1 MKRLLSWAA
10 MGLLVSGSVGA
21 WEARAQ
27 TGNPTAPQPGG
38 ANTPSTVGAPGR
50 TQQPRG
56 AGTTVRA
63 RAPGTTVRARGTS
76 PTVPAGTA
84 AGATRLGTPIVDP
97 STTGAGINDG
107 SSARSFGANA
117 GTFDR
122 GPTTGTM
129 PGSAFPGRANFSR
142 GSTSATFRPAGP
154 IVGGPN
160 NAWQFNSQGNATLD
174 VPQIGNRGVTG
185 AFQDDFGAVITGPL
199 GPGAP
204 FIRLAPQTFVAPA
217 SPAAPISPSPD
228 VTPARPIPADAQASG
243 RTGTATGVP
252 AAPQEPAVEP
262 QDVAT
267 ATAFP
272 SRNPTANGSANM
284 TSSAS
289 TLRRGTAQA
298 VEIPAGGGAPR
309 TTGFRG
315 AGETP
320 QNGGPTFV
328 YPGYTLWQGYYWY
341 HSPSAGWHYWD
352 GSRWTRF

>member
-1 MKRLLSWAA
+1 M
-10 MGLLVSGSVGA
+10 
-21 WEARAQ
+21 
-27 TGNPTAPQPGG
+27 
-38 ANTPSTVGAPGR
+38 
-50 TQQPRG
+50 TQQPRS

-63 RAPGTTVRARGTS
+63 RAPGTTIRARGTS

-84 AGATRLGTPIVDP
+84 AGATRLGAPISDP
-97 STTGAGINDG
+97 SLSGAGVNNG
-107 SSARSFGANA
+107 SSARGSFGGNA
-117 GTFDR
+117 GMFDR

-129 PGSAFPGRANFSR
+129 PGSALPGRANFSR

-174 VPQIGNRGVTG
+174 GPQIGNRGVTG

-217 SPAAPISPSPD
+217 SPVAPILPSPD
-228 VTPARPIPADAQASG
+228 MAPALPIPADAQASG

-262 QDVAT
+262 QGVAT

-272 SRNPTANGSANM
+272 TRNQIAAENATT

-289 TLRRGTAQA
+289 TFRRGTADF

-309 TTGFRG
+309 KTGFRG
-315 AGETP
+315 VGERA
-320 QNGGPTFV
+320 QNGGLAYV

-341 HSPSAGWHYWD
+341 HSPAAGWHYWD
-352 GSRWTRF
+352 GSRWTLFRD